1 MKIDGK
7 VFVVTGGASGLGE
20 AACRALVEKGGCV
33 AVFDMNEERGC
44 KLVEELGSKS
54 AFFLCDVTNEESVS
68 AAIDG
73 AAAKFGA
80 IHGNVNCAGGA
91 IPGTIVDRKGK
102 PINMQTFEK
111 VVRLN
116 VIGTV
121 SVMSK
126 CAAKMVENEPD
137 ENGERGCVINV
148 ASVAAFDGQNGQA
161 AYSASKGGIVGMTLP
176 AARDLGSRG
185 VRFNTIA
192 PGVFDTP
199 PIQDPRSGMKEKDGS
214 LTRVGLSLA
223 GQQVFPNKRFGATP
237 EFAHMACAIFE
248 NVMMNG
254 ETVRLDAAIRMP
266 KL

>member
-1 MKIDGK
+1 MKIEGK

-20 AACRALVEKGGCV
+20 ATVRALIERGGHV
-33 AVFDMNEERGC
+33 AVFDVGEERGL
-44 KLVEELGSKS
+44 KLVDELGPNA
-54 AFFLCDVTNEESVS
+54 AFFKCDVMSEESVT

-73 AAAKFGA
+73 VVAKFGK
-80 IHGNVNCAGGA
+80 INGNLNAAGGA

-116 VIGTV
+116 VLGTV

-214 LTRVGLSLA
+214 LSRVGLSLA